1 MEETDNN
8 FTEHKERVEK
18 EMTELIDKAIKIKAD
33 FIIEFIQ
40 LVPLEEVDKIYDLVI
55 KGFSKRRTDEI
66 RNLEPEQI
74 PF

>member
-1 MEETDNN
+1 MEETNNN

-18 EMTELIDKAIKIKAD
+18 EMTELVGRAIKIKAD
-33 FIIEFIQ
+33 FIIEFVKF
-40 LVPLEEVDKIYDLVI
+40 VPLQEVDQIYDLVI

-66 RNLEPEQI
+66 SNLEPEQI